1 MWLLFLIL
9 FDILE
14 KYIVNINICEDIS
27 IRINNYK
34 MLFKRLELVFIFV
47 FLFFFLVFK
56 GFFVYGLVYIKL

>member
-14 KYIVNINICEDIS
+14 KYIVNINICEDIG

-34 MLFKRLELVFIFV
+34 MLLRKKRLELVFIIM
-47 FLFFFLVFK
+47 FLIFFL
-56 GFFVYGLVYIKL
+56 GF